1 MDSLKKKLGSLKRSS
16 SKKDESTPQ
25 PPLSRRSPSNARMDS
40 PFHVPTPTRR
50 PPPPEAPPAYS
61 RNDPNSQVSNL
72 TDRMASTGLSPS
84 ASSANNVTVSDSS
97 PYAFLAEF
105 DTVFVI
111 DDSGSM
117 AGSRWRQT
125 REALAAI
132 TPICTQHDADGVDIY
147 FLNHRSNS
155 NYGSPLKGYENVT
168 AASAVHEIFHNVQP
182 SGRTPTGKRLREI
195 IRPYLSRLEAAMEEC
210 ERTGEDASNI
220 VKPLNI
226 IVITDGVPTDEPEPV
241 IVSAAKR
248 LDKCDANPWQI
259 GIQFFQ
265 VGDDPEAANNLRE
278 LDDALADEHDIRDI
292 VDTVPWLGANGQQ
305 LTGDGI
311 LKVLLGAVN
320 KKLDRKRGSDAE
332 LRR

>member
-1 MDSLKKKLGSLKRSS
+1 MDSLKKKLGSIKRSS
-16 SKKDESTPQ
+16 SKKDDTIQ
-25 PPLSRRSPSNARMDS
+25 PPLSRRSPSNTAANS

-50 PPPPEAPPAYS
+50 PPPAEAPPAYT
-61 RNDPNSQVSNL
+61 RNDPNSQVSGL
-72 TDRMASTGLSPS
+72 TDRMATTGLSPS
-84 ASSANNVTVSDSS
+84 SPSTTSTPVADSS

-155 NYGSPLKGYENVT
+155 NYGGTLKGYENVT
-168 AASAVHEIFHNVQP
+168 AASAVHEIFQNVQP
-182 SGRTPTGKRLREI
+182 GGRTPTGKRLNEI
-195 IRPYLSRLEAAMEEC
+195 LRPYLARLETAMKSDN
-210 ERTGEDASNI
+210 THDDGTSI

-248 LDKCDANPWQI
+248 LDKCNADPWQI

-265 VGDDPEAANNLRE
+265 VGEDPEAAKNLRE
-278 LDDALADEHDIRDI
+278 LDDALEDEHNIRDM
-292 VDTVPWLGANGQQ
+292 VDTVPWRSNGQQ
-305 LTGDGI
+305 LTGEGI